1 MKQWV
6 QKRRV
11 RILAWIL
18 FLVFML
24 LSAASYSI
32 VLYGK
37 NQKWYRLDSEAGIG
51 FENTT
56 ACQSYVTE
64 GINYV
69 MYNVSWLEDVT
80 LDYLGTYMGDAFSY
94 QIFDMG
100 RMTVDTRTDESVFV
114 DSVEFGMAVEDGTS
128 HYVTIKGYINL
139 PVNPYEGCYAEYAIF
154 SAFFYLR
161 YLFLG
166 LTVLFALLAAGML
179 AVGVSAA
186 VQKGR
191 TGALRAFHTYP
202 YDIVLLC
209 CLVAYCLISGF
220 VDVVPY
226 TFLRLV
232 ETYLS
237 SWPYGLYDVMN
248 DGVRYVLVW
257 SVLAFLSWYTGIQAG
272 NRRLLKNLWL
282 RKMIRRIPPLLYVA
296 GILGVHAL
304 FLILLADYASN
315 SLLLLMLGVDAL
327 VFLLVAFFIRQSGI
341 VHHAAQEIADG
352 DLSHKVDLNKLHLQ
366 WRSIGES
373 LNQIG
378 DSLSVAVDDRM
389 KSERMK
395 TELITNV
402 SHDIKTPLTTIVNY
416 IDLLKN
422 GQLDE
427 SVRTEY
433 LAILEKQSAK
443 LKKLTEDVIE
453 ASKAASGALT
463 VCLEPID
470 AVELLEQFF
479 AEYESRFS
487 EALVTPVFSPP
498 AEDFCLMA
506 DSVLL
511 GRVLDNLFSNAVKY
525 TQPDTR
531 FYVDVSGREQ
541 ETVLSFKNISREPLN
556 ISADELM
563 ERFVRGDRSRHT
575 EGSGLGLSIAR
586 SLIELMGGRLE
597 LILDGDLFKVDLHFP
612 AIRTENE

>member
-18 FLVFML
+18 FFVFML

-69 MYNVSWLEDVT
+69 MYNVSWLKDVT

-100 RMTVDTRTDESVFV
+100 RMTVDTRTEESVFV

-154 SAFFYLR
+154 SAFFDLR
-161 YLFLG
+161 YLILG

-296 GILGVHAL
+296 GMLGVHAL

-315 SLLLLMLGVDAL
+315 YLLLLMLGVDAL

-352 DLSHKVDLNKLHLQ
+352 DLSHKVDLNKLHMQ

-525 TQPDTR
+525 TQSDTR

-541 ETVLSFKNISREPLN
+541 ETVLTFKNISREPLN

-575 EGSGLGLSIAR
+575 EGSGLGLSIGR
-586 SLIELMGGRLE
+586 SLTELMGGRLE

-612 AIRTENE
+612 AIQTENE

>member
-18 FLVFML
+18 FFVFML
-24 LSAASYSI
+24 LSAASYSV

-69 MYNVSWLEDVT
+69 MYNVSWLQDVT
-80 LDYLGTYMGDAFSY
+80 LDYLGSYMGDAFSY

-100 RMTVDTRTDESVFV
+100 RMTVDTRTEESVFV

-154 SAFFYLR
+154 SAFFDLR
-161 YLFLG
+161 YLVLG

-209 CLVAYCLISGF
+209 CLVAYCLISMF
-220 VDVVPY
+220 VDVVPH

-232 ETYLS
+232 WTYLS
-237 SWPYGLYDVMN
+237 SWPNGLYDVMN

-257 SVLAFLSWYTGIQAG
+257 LVLAFLSWYAGIQAG

-304 FLILLADYASN
+304 FLMLLADYAYN
-315 SLLLLMLGVDAL
+315 YLLLLMLGVDAL

-378 DSLSVAVDDRM
+378 DSLSVAVEDRM

-433 LAILEKQSAK
+433 LAILENQSAK

-586 SLIELMGGRLE
+586 SLTELMGGQLE

-612 AIRTENE
+612 SLRTESA

>member
-1 MKQWV
+1 MTQWI

-18 FLVFML
+18 FFVFML
-24 LSAASYSI
+24 LSTVSYSI

-37 NQKWYRLDSEAGIG
+37 DQKWYRLDSKEGIG
-51 FENTT
+51 FEDTT
-56 ACQSYVTE
+56 ACQTYVTE

-69 MYNVSWLEDVT
+69 MSNVVWLEDVT
-80 LDYLGTYMGDAFSY
+80 PDYLGTYMGAAFSY

-100 RMTVDTRTDESVFV
+100 RMTADTRNEKSVFV
-114 DSVEFGMAVEDGTS
+114 DSVEFGMAVEGGAS

-154 SAFFYLR
+154 NTFFKLR
-161 YLFLG
+161 YLLLG

-179 AVGVSAA
+179 AVEAAAA

-191 TGALRAFHTYP
+191 TGQLRAFHKYP

-209 CLVAYCLISGF
+209 CLIGYSLLSWF
-220 VDVVPY
+220 VDVVPF
-226 TFLRLV
+226 TILRLM
-232 ETYLS
+232 EAYLS
-237 SWPYGLYDVMN
+237 SWPYELYDVMN
-248 DGVRYVLVW
+248 SSLRYVLVW
-257 SVLAFLSWYTGIQAG
+257 LFLAVLTWYTAIQAG
-272 NRRLLKNLWL
+272 NRWLLKNLWL

-304 FLILLADYASN
+304 FLILLADYASDA
-315 SLLLLMLGVDAL
+315 LLLLMLGVDAL

-341 VHHAAQEIADG
+341 VNHTAQKIADG
-352 DLSHKVDLNKLHLQ
+352 DLSHKVELDKLHLQ
-366 WRSIGES
+366 WRSLGES
-373 LNQIG
+373 LNRIG
-378 DSLSVAVDDRM
+378 DSLSVAVEDRM

-427 SVRTEY
+427 SVRMEY
-433 LAILEKQSAK
+433 LEILEKQSAK

-479 AEYESRFS
+479 AEYEPRFS
-487 EALVTPVFSPP
+487 EALITPVFTPP
-498 AEDFCLMA
+498 AEDICLMA

-531 FYVDVSGREQ
+531 FYVDLSGGEQ
-541 ETVLSFKNISREPLN
+541 ETILTFKNISREPLN
-556 ISADELM
+556 ISAGELM

-575 EGSGLGLSIAR
+575 DGSGLGLSIAR
-586 SLIELMGGRLE
+586 SLTELMGGRLD

-612 AIRTENE
+612 TISTESK

>member
-18 FLVFML
+18 FFVFML

-69 MYNVSWLEDVT
+69 MYNVSWLKDVT

-100 RMTVDTRTDESVFV
+100 RMTVDTRTEESVFV

-154 SAFFYLR
+154 SAFFDLR
-161 YLFLG
+161 YLILG

-296 GILGVHAL
+296 GMLGVHAL

-315 SLLLLMLGVDAL
+315 YLLLLMLGVDAL

-352 DLSHKVDLNKLHLQ
+352 DLSHKVDLNKLHMQ

-511 GRVLDNLFSNAVKY
+511 GRVLDNMFSNAVKY
-525 TQPDTR
+525 TQSDTR

-541 ETVLSFKNISREPLN
+541 ETVLTFKNISREPLN

-575 EGSGLGLSIAR
+575 EGSGLGLSIGR
-586 SLIELMGGRLE
+586 SLTELMGGRLE

-612 AIRTENE
+612 AIQTENE